1 MRHEHETA
9 TIFNELKAITQAM
22 RALKN
27 GAPKN
32 ATNQANANERLQKT
46 QTSANAK
53 AHTQEPTQA
62 RAQTSDNA
70 NTSEITHQS
79 TPKPKAT
86 THAKNHALK
95 PTKRAFS
102 ERQNT
107 AFKDHSQARA
117 NLSFKTK
124 ASHNANAFESEQ
136 DNNYNLRAKPSAKAL
151 KQGLKNTQSKRG
163 QQQ

>member
-1 MRHEHETA
+1 MRQKNETA
-9 TIFNELKAITQAM
+9 TRFNQLKEITQM
-22 RALKN
+22 MQ
-27 GAPKN
+27 
-32 ATNQANANERLQKT
+32 TQKR
-46 QTSANAK
+46 S
-53 AHTQEPTQA
+53 
-62 RAQTSDNA
+62 AQTSDNA

-107 AFKDHSQARA
+107 AFRDHSQARA

-124 ASHNANAFESEQ
+124 ASHNANAFKSEQ

-151 KQGLKNTQSKRG
+151 KQGLKNTQSKG
-163 QQQ
+163 GKNEA